1 MGKIEL
7 LIQMQETLGLILDI
21 YDKEYRKGTP
31 MVTDKEFDRLFD
43 LLVSYEKKAEKEHK
57 LFTAY
62 KERRNG
68 NV

>member
-43 LLVSYEKKAEKEHK
+43 LLVSYEKK
-57 LFTAY
+57 
-62 KERRNG
+62 
-68 NV
+68 